1 MMTTKLAMQR
11 CLLLGCRFQSSLI
24 RNTPTASRF
33 HSSSRKQEE
42 FAVQD
47 TNDFNERV
55 INEKGKLTIVD
66 FHASWCGPCKVLAPR
81 LTKALESVG
90 DKVNLAKVDVD
101 DNADLAMEYKV
112 SSVPTVLFFKD
123 GSHIDK
129 FIGAIEQDRIEHYIE
144 KYM

>member
-1 MMTTKLAMQR
+1 M
-11 CLLLGCRFQSSLI
+11 SSLI